1 MPSISQL
8 NKMMNIRNY
17 RETTDSIISQ
27 ILSASSTVRSVS
39 LLGPRG
45 TLKRFKMKE
54 DVSLLLSPEQMG
66 GLAMQINELV
76 RSLFKYSRKIGFLH
90 YLYLD
95 FDDVHALV
103 FQLAD
108 MNVLLITVEK
118 MENDVPRF
126 AKYVAR
132 LLEKNEMTFNR

>member
-1 MPSISQL
+1 
-8 NKMMNIRNY
+8 MMNMRNY
-17 RETTDSIISQ
+17 KATTKLHNITNTLCDIS
-27 ILSASSTVRSVS
+27 VRSVS
-39 LLGPRG
+39 LLGLRG
-45 TLKRFKMKE
+45 TIKQFRMRE

-66 GLAMQINELV
+66 GLAMQLNELV

-108 MNVLLITVEK
+108 RNVLLITAEK
-118 MENDVPRF
+118 MENDIPRF
-126 AKYVAR
+126 AKYVSR
-132 LLEKNEMTFNR
+132 LLEKNELTFIR

>member
-1 MPSISQL
+1 
-8 NKMMNIRNY
+8 MNARNY
-17 RETTDSIISQ
+17 RETADFIISQ

-45 TLKRFKMKE
+45 TLKRFRMRE

-66 GLAMQINELV
+66 GLAMQLNELV

-108 MNVLLITVEK
+108 RNVLLITVEK

-126 AKYVAR
+126 AKYVAK

>member
-1 MPSISQL
+1 
-8 NKMMNIRNY
+8 MMNRRNY
-17 RETTDSIISQ
+17 RETTIYIISQ

-45 TLKRFKMKE
+45 TLKQFRMRE
-54 DVSLLLSPEQMG
+54 DISLLLSPEQMG
-66 GLAMQINELV
+66 GLAMQLNELV

-103 FQLAD
+103 FQLVD
-108 MNVLLITVEK
+108 RNVLLITAEK
-118 MENDVPRF
+118 MENDILRF
-126 AKYVAR
+126 AKYVSR
-132 LLEKNEMTFNR
+132 LLEKNELTLIR

>member
-1 MPSISQL
+1 MT
-8 NKMMNIRNY
+8 NVRNY
-17 RETTDSIISQ
+17 NETTDFIISQ

-45 TLKRFKMKE
+45 MLKQFKMRE
-54 DVSLLLSPEQMG
+54 DISLLLTPEQMG
-66 GLAMQINELV
+66 GLAMQLNELV

-103 FQLAD
+103 FQLVD
-108 MNVLLITVEK
+108 RNVLLITVEK

-126 AKYVAR
+126 AKFVAK
-132 LLEKNEMTFNR
+132 LLEKNEMTFSR

>member
-1 MPSISQL
+1 
-8 NKMMNIRNY
+8 MMNRRNY
-17 RETTDSIISQ
+17 RETTIYIISQ

-45 TLKRFKMKE
+45 TLKQFRMRE
-54 DVSLLLSPEQMG
+54 DISLLLSPEQMG
-66 GLAMQINELV
+66 ELAMQLNELV

-108 MNVLLITVEK
+108 RNMLLVTVEK

-126 AKYVAR
+126 AKYVSR

>member
-1 MPSISQL
+1 
-8 NKMMNIRNY
+8 MMNARNY
-17 RETTDSIISQ
+17 RETADFIISQ
-27 ILSASSTVRSVS
+27 ILSESSTVRSVS

-45 TLKRFKMKE
+45 MLKRFRMRE

-66 GLAMQINELV
+66 GLAMQLNELV

-108 MNVLLITVEK
+108 RNVLLITVEK

-126 AKYVAR
+126 AKYVAK

>member
-1 MPSISQL
+1 MT
-8 NKMMNIRNY
+8 NVRNY
-17 RETTDSIISQ
+17 RETTDFIISQ
-27 ILSASSTVRSVS
+27 ILSASSTVRSIS

-45 TLKRFKMKE
+45 TLKRFRMRE

-66 GLAMQINELV
+66 GLAMELNELV

-108 MNVLLITVEK
+108 RNVLLITVEK
-118 MENDVPRF
+118 MDNDVPLF

>member
-1 MPSISQL
+1 
-8 NKMMNIRNY
+8 MMNARNY
-17 RETTDSIISQ
+17 RETTDFIISQ

-45 TLKRFKMKE
+45 TLKRFRMRE

-66 GLAMQINELV
+66 GLAMQLNELV

-108 MNVLLITVEK
+108 RNVLLITVEK

-126 AKYVAR
+126 AKYVAK

>member
-1 MPSISQL
+1 
-8 NKMMNIRNY
+8 MNARNY
-17 RETTDSIISQ
+17 RETTDFIISQ

-39 LLGPRG
+39 LLGPKG
-45 TLKRFKMKE
+45 TLKRFRMRE

-66 GLAMQINELV
+66 GLAMQLNELV

-108 MNVLLITVEK
+108 RNVLLITVEK

-126 AKYVAR
+126 AKYVAK

>member
-1 MPSISQL
+1 
-8 NKMMNIRNY
+8 MMNARNY
-17 RETTDSIISQ
+17 RETTDFIILQ

-45 TLKRFKMKE
+45 TLKRFRMRE

-66 GLAMQINELV
+66 GLAMQLNELV

-108 MNVLLITVEK
+108 RNVLLITVEK

-126 AKYVAR
+126 AKYVAK

>member
-1 MPSISQL
+1 
-8 NKMMNIRNY
+8 MMNARNY
-17 RETTDSIISQ
+17 RETNDFIKSQ

-39 LLGPRG
+39 LIGPRG
-45 TLKRFKMKE
+45 LLKRA
-54 DVSLLLSPEQMG
+54 DVSLLLSPDQMG
-66 GLAMQINELV
+66 GLAMQLDELV
-76 RSLFKYSRKIGFLH
+76 KSLFKYSRKIGFLH

-108 MNVLLITVEK
+108 RNLLLVTVEK

-126 AKYVAR
+126 AKYVSR
-132 LLEKNEMTFNR
+132 LLEKYEMTYRR

>member
-1 MPSISQL
+1 
-8 NKMMNIRNY
+8 MMNMRNY
-17 RETTDSIISQ
+17 KETTNYIISQ

-45 TLKRFKMKE
+45 TLKQFRMRE

-66 GLAMQINELV
+66 GLAMQLNELV

-108 MNVLLITVEK
+108 RNVLLITVEK
-118 MENDVPRF
+118 MENDIPRF
-126 AKYVAR
+126 AKYVSR
-132 LLEKNEMTFNR
+132 LLEKNELTFNR

>member
-1 MPSISQL
+1 
-8 NKMMNIRNY
+8 MMNARNY
-17 RETTDSIISQ
+17 RETTDFIILQ

-45 TLKRFKMKE
+45 TLKRFRMRE

-66 GLAMQINELV
+66 GLAMQLNELV

-108 MNVLLITVEK
+108 RNMLLVTVEK

-126 AKYVAR
+126 AKYVAK

>member
-1 MPSISQL
+1 
-8 NKMMNIRNY
+8 MMNARNY
-17 RETTDSIISQ
+17 RETNDFIKSQ

-39 LLGPRG
+39 LIGPRG
-45 TLKRFKMKE
+45 LLKRE

-66 GLAMQINELV
+66 GLAMQLNELV
-76 RSLFKYSRKIGFLH
+76 KSLFKYSRKIGFLH

-95 FDDVHALV
+95 FDDVHASV

-108 MNVLLITVEK
+108 RNVLLVTVEK

-126 AKYVAR
+126 AKYVSR
-132 LLEKNEMTFNR
+132 LLEKYEMTYRR

>member
-1 MPSISQL
+1 
-8 NKMMNIRNY
+8 MMNARNY
-17 RETTDSIISQ
+17 RETTDFIILQ

-45 TLKRFKMKE
+45 TLKRFRMRE

-66 GLAMQINELV
+66 GLAMQLNELV

-108 MNVLLITVEK
+108 RNVLLITVEK

-126 AKYVAR
+126 AKYVAK
-132 LLEKNEMTFNR
+132 LIEKNEMTFNR

>member
-1 MPSISQL
+1 
-8 NKMMNIRNY
+8 MNERNY
-17 RETTDSIISQ
+17 RETTDFIMSH

-45 TLKRFKMKE
+45 TLKRFRMRE

-66 GLAMQINELV
+66 ELALQLNGLV
-76 RSLFKYSRKIGFLH
+76 RSLFRYSRKIGFLH
-90 YLYLD
+90 YIYLD

-108 MNVLLITVEK
+108 RNVLLITVEK
-118 MENDVPRF
+118 MEYDVPRF
-126 AKYVAR
+126 AKFVAR
-132 LLEKNEMTFNR
+132 LLERNDMTFSR

>member
-1 MPSISQL
+1 
-8 NKMMNIRNY
+8 MMKTRSY
-17 RETTDSIISQ
+17 KETNDFIVSQ
-27 ILSASSTVRSVS
+27 ILFASSNVRSVS
-39 LLGPRG
+39 LLNPKGM
-45 TLKRFKMKE
+45 LKGFKMRD

-66 GLAMQINELV
+66 GLAMQLNELV
-76 RSLFKYSRKIGFLH
+76 RSLFKYSKKIGFLH

-108 MNVLLITVEK
+108 RNLLLITVER

-126 AKYVAR
+126 AKFVSR
-132 LLEKNEMTFNR
+132 LLEKNEMTYNR

>member
-1 MPSISQL
+1 
-8 NKMMNIRNY
+8 
-17 RETTDSIISQ
+17 
-27 ILSASSTVRSVS
+27 
-39 LLGPRG
+39 
-45 TLKRFKMKE
+45 
-54 DVSLLLSPEQMG
+54 
-66 GLAMQINELV
+66 
-76 RSLFKYSRKIGFLH
+76 LFKYSRKIGFLH

-108 MNVLLITVEK
+108 RNVLLITVEK

-126 AKYVAR
+126 AKYVAK

>member
-1 MPSISQL
+1 MT
-8 NKMMNIRNY
+8 NRRNY
-17 RETTDSIISQ
+17 REATNYIITQ

-45 TLKRFKMKE
+45 TLKQFRMRE
-54 DVSLLLSPEQMG
+54 DISLLLSPEQMG
-66 GLAMQINELV
+66 GLAMQLNELV
-76 RSLFKYSRKIGFLH
+76 RSLFKYSRRIGFLH

-108 MNVLLITVEK
+108 RNMLLVTVEK

-126 AKYVAR
+126 AKYISR
-132 LLEKNEMTFNR
+132 LLQKNEMTFNR